1 MSEQRIKILEM
12 LSAGKITVD
21 EAQKLLE
28 SVTNPGANSETGAD
42 EWKRE
47 KPFKP
52 YEGIED
58 EEQTQEGL
66 VIDLSNVE
74 LSGAVLGGANLKGAK
89 LDGAD
94 LSGAVLSG
102 ANLENADLRGADLS
116 GAVLD
121 QANFRNADL
130 RESDLSGSVL
140 PRIDFEGVHH
150 PSLKLSGVILSA
162 GYTFR
167 DNKLYPPKHTEDL
180 GHPAPPKMVV
190 NEDGSKIV
198 MLSHNDGPVLATI
211 KAKPEPKP
219 APNAAGPP
227 PPPTP
232 PSP

>member
-12 LSAGKITVD
+12 LSVGKITVD

-28 SVTNPGANSETGAD
+28 SVSNPEANSETDAD

-47 KPFKP
+47 PPFKP

-74 LSGAVLGGANLKGAK
+74 LSGTVLGGANLRGAK
-89 LDGAD
+89 LDGAN
-94 LSGAVLSG
+94 LSGTVLNG

-121 QANFRNADL
+121 QANLRNADL
-130 RESDLSGSVL
+130 RKADLSGSVL

-150 PSLKLSGVILSA
+150 PGLQLPGVILSP
-162 GYTFR
+162 GFKFR
-167 DNKLYPPKHTEDL
+167 NNKLVAPAEAGVLAGRAAPK
-180 GHPAPPKMVV
+180 VIV
-190 NEDGSKIV
+190 NEDGAKIV
-198 MLSHNDGPVLATI
+198 TLTQEDGPMIATI

-219 APNAAGPP
+219 APA
-227 PPPTP
+227 P